1 MLMILVFYGA
11 LISSNPL
18 KYVSMNY
25 QECRVIPAM
34 VNINNN
40 EPLFHLY
47 RILVNKRSGSC
58 NDFNNRYGKL
68 CVPDVVKGMNIK
80 VFNLVSRTKETH

>member
-1 MLMILVFYGA
+1 MFYGA

-40 EPLFHLY
+40 EPLFHPY

-58 NDFNNRYGKL
+58 NDINNRYGKL
-68 CVPDVVKGMNIK
+68 CVSDVVKGMSIK
-80 VFNLVSRTKETH
+80 VFNLVSWTKETH